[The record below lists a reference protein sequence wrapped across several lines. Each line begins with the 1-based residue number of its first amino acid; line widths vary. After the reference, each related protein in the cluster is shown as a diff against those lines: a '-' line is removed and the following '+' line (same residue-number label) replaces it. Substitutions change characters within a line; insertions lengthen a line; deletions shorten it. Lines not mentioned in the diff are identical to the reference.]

1 MTVAAEPSPSLG
13 PWDLAELLPEPSDA
27 VLQQRLAAIEAEVAG
42 LEALRPALIPGLSV
56 DTLLDALRRY
66 EAVSESISVVG
77 GYASLWF
84 SADMQSPA
92 VLAFK
97 SRVQQALTGFANRLL
112 FFGLW
117 WKGLEDAE
125 AERLLGAL
133 GSQPD
138 FRHHLRDLRRL
149 RPHTL
154 EEKSEQIINLKDA
167 DGMGGLLTV
176 YSMLT
181 TRLEFT
187 LQTAQGSETLTRDAL
202 MAHAY
207 SPRAEL
213 REGAYR
219 ELYRVYGR
227 EATVLGEI
235 YAHRVRDW
243 HNEQVD
249 LRSYASPIAVR
260 NVDNDVPD
268 AAVEALL
275 GVVRE
280 QAPLFHRYFRWKAKK
295 LGGERLRRY
304 DLYAPV
310 AASQREVP
318 YGEAVA
324 LVLDTFRRFH
334 PRVAEQA
341 ARVFAERHVDSELR
355 KGKRGGAFCATI
367 VPRLAPWLLLNYTG
381 RVRDVATLAH
391 ELGHAVHSMMAEHH
405 SLLTQ
410 HASLPLAETAS
421 VFAEIL
427 LVDRLLAEER
437 DPAIRREL
445 LVSSIDDVYATVMRQ
460 AFFTWFE
467 IDAHR
472 AVLAGQGTEELA
484 DLYLANLREQFG
496 DAVEVPEEFRLE
508 WVTIPHIYLTPF
520 YCYAYSFGQ
529 LLVLALYRR
538 FLDEGE
544 AFKPGYLRLLAHGG
558 SARPL
563 EILAEAGV
571 DPTDPG
577 FWRGGFEVLQH
588 RIAELEALG

>member
-1 MTVAAEPSPSLG
+1 MIVATATPHSLG
-13 PWDLAELLPEPSDA
+13 PWDLSELLPEPSDT

-42 LEALRPALIPGLSV
+42 LEALRPALVPGV
-56 DTLLDALRRY
+56 PPATLLDALRRY
-66 EAVSESISVVG
+66 EALSEAISVLG
-77 GYASLWF
+77 SYASLWF

-92 VLAFK
+92 ALAFK

-112 FFGLW
+112 FLGLW
-117 WKGLEDAE
+117 WKGLEEAE
-125 AERLLGAL
+125 AGRLLAAL
-133 GSQPD
+133 DEQPD
-138 FRHHLRDLRRL
+138 LVHHLHDLRRL

-154 EEKSEQIINLKDA
+154 EEKSEQVINLKDA

-187 LQTAQGSETLTRDAL
+187 LRTERGAETLTRDAL

-207 SPRAEL
+207 SPRPEL

-219 ELYRVYGR
+219 ELYRVYGH
-227 EATVLGEI
+227 EAPILGEI

-243 HNEQVD
+243 HNEQVG
-249 LRSYASPIAVR
+249 LRGFASPIAVR
-260 NVDNDVPD
+260 NIDNDVPD

-275 GVVRE
+275 DVVRE
-280 QAPLFHRYFRWKAKK
+280 QAPLFHRYFRWKAGK
-295 LGGERLRRY
+295 LGQERLRRY

-310 AASQREVP
+310 AGSQREVP

-324 LVLDTFRRFH
+324 LVLDTFRRSE
-334 PRVAEQA
+334 PRFAEQA
-341 ARVFAERHVDSELR
+341 ERVFAARHVDSELR
-355 KGKRGGAFCATI
+355 RGKRGGAFCAT
-367 VPRLAPWLLLNYTG
+367 VLPRLAPWLLLNYAG

-405 SLLTQ
+405 SVLTQ

-421 VFAEIL
+421 VVAEIL

-437 DPAIRREL
+437 DPATRREL
-445 LVSSIDDVYATVMRQ
+445 LAAAIDDVYATVMRQ

-472 AVLAGQGTEELA
+472 AVLAGKGTEELA
-484 DLYLANLREQFG
+484 DLYLQNLRQQFG
-496 DAVEVPEEFRLE
+496 DSVEVPEEFRLE

-563 EILAEAGV
+563 AILAEVGV

-577 FWRGGFEVLQH
+577 FWRGGFEVLAH
-588 RIAELEALG
+588 RIAELESLG